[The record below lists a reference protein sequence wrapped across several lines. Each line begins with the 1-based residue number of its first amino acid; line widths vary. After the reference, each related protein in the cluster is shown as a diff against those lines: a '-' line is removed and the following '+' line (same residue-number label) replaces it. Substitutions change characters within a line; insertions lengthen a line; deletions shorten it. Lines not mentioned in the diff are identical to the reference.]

1 MNIDLNTPIA
11 TNKATYTLINYR
23 KHGFQLFAILIQ
35 GKNVNQLRTF
45 NDLAIAKTAMFNL
58 VRGDKWN
65 YL

>member
-23 KHGFQLFAILIQ
+23 KYGFQLFAIVIQ

-45 NDLAIAKTAMFNL
+45 NDLAIAKTTMFNL
-58 VRGDKWN
+58 VRGDK
-65 YL
+65 

>member
-1 MNIDLNTPIA
+1 MNIDINTAIA

-23 KHGFQLFAILIQ
+23 NHSFQLFAILIQ

-58 VRGDKWN
+58 VRGDK
-65 YL
+65 

>member
-1 MNIDLNTPIA
+1 MNIDLNTPIT

-58 VRGDKWN
+58 VRGDK
-65 YL
+65 

>member
-23 KHGFQLFAILIQ
+23 KYGFQLFAIVIQ

-58 VRGDKWN
+58 VRGDK
-65 YL
+65 